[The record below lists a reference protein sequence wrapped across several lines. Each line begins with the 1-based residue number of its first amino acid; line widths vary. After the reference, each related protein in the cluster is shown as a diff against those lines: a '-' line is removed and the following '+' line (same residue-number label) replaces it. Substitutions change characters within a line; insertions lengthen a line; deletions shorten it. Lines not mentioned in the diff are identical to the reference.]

1 MQTMQEHLEAT
12 TNCQLPLSAT
22 VSMNSSSCSLLE
34 LLRIINDAVA
44 ARWRQLVAEVELG
57 GEYLAVCLQHLQAS
71 WKEALHVQPR
81 EGAGGEE
88 ALGVHLQEWVQLRT
102 GGGHGGR
109 PGHGH
114 LLQLLLSL
122 LNLIRQR

>member
-1 MQTMQEHLEAT
+1 MQEHLEAT

>member
-114 LLQLLLSL
+114 LLQLLISL

>member
-102 GGGHGGR
+102 GGGHGSR

>member
-1 MQTMQEHLEAT
+1 MQEHLEAIA
-12 TNCQLPLSAT
+12 NCQLPLSAT
-22 VSMNSSSCSLLE
+22 VHLSSSSCSLE
-34 LLRIINDAVA
+34 LMRIIDVVA

-88 ALGVHLQEWVQLRT
+88 ALGVHLQEWVELRT

>member
-22 VSMNSSSCSLLE
+22 VSMNISSCSLLE

>member
-1 MQTMQEHLEAT
+1 MQEHQEAT